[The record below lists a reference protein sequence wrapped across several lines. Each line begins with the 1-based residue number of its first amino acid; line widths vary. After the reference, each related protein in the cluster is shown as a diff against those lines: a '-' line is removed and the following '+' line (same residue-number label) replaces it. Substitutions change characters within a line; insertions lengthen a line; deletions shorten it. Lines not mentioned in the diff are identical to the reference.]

1 MCDPKDYPRV
11 LDGLEDMNNLTG
23 LRAELARKVFARTAA
38 YDSAISDYLNKQA
51 DTEPDLGEI
60 SGFPTEMK
68 LQESKAMTLR
78 YGENPH
84 QQAALYGNF
93 LNHFKQLQGK
103 ELSYNNILDISSS
116 AFLIG
121 EFEKP
126 TARSSSIQ
134 IHVEPP
140 VRIAWKKLGN

>member
-1 MCDPKDYPRV
+1 MVRRCSEAGQKNHRDITVVCDPKDYPRV

-60 SGFPTEMK
+60 SGFPSEMK

-84 QQAALYGNF
+84 QQAALF
-93 LNHFKQLQGK
+93 M
-103 ELSYNNILDISSS
+103 EISSITS
-116 AFLIG
+116 SNC
-121 EFEKP
+121 K
-126 TARSSSIQ
+126 AR
-134 IHVEPP
+134 
-140 VRIAWKKLGN
+140 N